1 MNIGRQ
7 TTKGRILKPA
17 KRATREQTMNV
28 TGVQGRQATD
38 FKWPHGDM
46 SQTPFQVYTD
56 ETLYALEQE
65 RIFQG
70 PVWNFIGLECEIP
83 NPGDFKT
90 TFAGDA
96 PLIVVRDRD
105 GNVNAM
111 VNRCAHKGSLVCFK
125 PRGNVQELTCVYHN
139 WVYDLAGNLNG
150 VAFRRGVNG
159 KGGLDP
165 DFDLKKNGLQ
175 RLRVE
180 IYNGLIFGTFSDKTP
195 PFRDYI
201 GEELCANI
209 DRVFP
214 KKLKVLGYHS
224 QMLPN
229 NWKLYVEN
237 NKDAYHASLL
247 HVFHNTFGVVRPTMG
262 GGIKLSDNGWHH
274 LSYTVRNK
282 DSDDAVGKEKVRS
295 LQEQYKLNDVRMME
309 HKLELGDFTTN
320 AIQTVFPALVVQQI
334 LNALAVRQ
342 LVPKGVDKSELIWTI
357 LGFEDDDADMQKLR
371 VQVNNLVGP
380 AGLISMEDGCVGGWV
395 QTAARADPSAQ
406 TVMPM
411 GGRNIEPTEGSRVTE
426 AAVRG
431 FWKGW
436 RELMGV

>member
-1 MNIGRQ
+1 MDDLSVK
-7 TTKGRILKPA
+7 TAAAP
-17 KRATREQTMNV
+17 
-28 TGVQGRQATD
+28 D
-38 FKWPHGDM
+38 FKWLHGDM
-46 SQTPFQVYTD
+46 SQVPFQVYTD
-56 ETLYALEQE
+56 EALYAAEQQ

-70 PVWNFIGLECEIP
+70 PVWNFIALECEIP

-96 PLIVVRDRD
+96 PIIDVRAED
-105 GNVNAM
+105 GSVKAM
-111 VNRCAHKGSLVCFK
+111 VNRCVHKGSLVCYK
-125 PRGNVQELTCVYHN
+125 PRGTVKEFTCVYHN
-139 WVYDLAGNLNG
+139 WTYDLSGQLTG

-159 KGGLDP
+159 VGGLDP
-165 DFDLKKNGLQ
+165 EYDIKKHGLQ
-175 RLRVE
+175 KLRVE
-180 IYNGLIFGTFSDKTP
+180 IFNGLIFGTFSDTTP
-195 PFRDYI
+195 PFREYI
-201 GEELCANI
+201 GAELCANI
-209 DRVFP
+209 ERVFP
-214 KKLKVLGYHS
+214 RKLKVLGYHS
-224 QMLPN
+224 QILPN

-274 LSYTVRNK
+274 LSYTVKNA
-282 DSDDAVGKEKVRS
+282 DSDDATGKEKVRS
-295 LQEQYKLNDVRMME
+295 LQDQYKLNDVRMME
-309 HKLELGDFTTN
+309 HKLEFGDYTTN
-320 AIQTVFPALVVQQI
+320 AIQTVFPTLVVQQI

-357 LGFEDDDADMQKLR
+357 LGFEDDDADMQALR

-395 QTAARADPSAQ
+395 QTAAKADPGAQ

-411 GGRNIEPTEGSRVTE
+411 GGRDILPTEGSRVTE
-426 AAVRG
+426 SAVRG